1 MNKKITKLTSTL
13 LLTTMLAYTTP
24 ILAFTKEET
33 VYSKINEKGE
43 NYKTIVSTHLRNEE
57 GEQILNDLTDLI
69 NIENTNG
76 DEEFKLD
83 GENIIWN
90 ANGSDIYY
98 QGETEK
104 ELPVEGNIKY
114 ELNGEELEACDIVGK
129 SGKVKITIEYKN
141 KDAHEVTINGKKQT
155 MYTPFTA
162 ICMSYFE
169 NSQNKNIEAKNAKV
183 INDGTKTM
191 IVGITMPGVEESL
204 NISNKKIEIPSK
216 VEITMETSKFEQ
228 NNIITFVTPK
238 ILDESIS
245 FDELNNLY
253 KKVDEIREASK
264 QIEDGANAL
273 KEGTTEL
280 SEKSQEFNDGMK
292 ALEAGTNKLNKGAQD
307 LDKGATDV
315 NNGATK
321 LSKGATDLNNGV
333 KELNTGAKNLNAGAK
348 QLSSGTE
355 ELQKGVKAGKDK
367 AVQTLTQSSKT
378 LAAGIDKIMEGK
390 DTETNTIKEVVI
402 KNGNNTLKQNLTP
415 AVAEGTKKIAVGT
428 VQEVL
433 KDYGVTLTDV
443 QIKEIMSKIDTSV
456 LEKSIDTA
464 IDTASKQEQAG
475 IDAIN
480 NNEKGVKAGLNT
492 LKAQAETSIEA
503 GIKELG
509 TGFDAISNGAK
520 SLNDGAT
527 KLEAGTKG
535 LYAGTGELL
544 NGSNEL
550 ANGAKELNNGT
561 TALSTGSKQI
571 KQGLN
576 TLKESTTILTNGSNA
591 LTEGATTINKGSI
604 ELAKGITTFNK
615 EAINKICEFVNSDV
629 KEIALRAE
637 KLQELSEEYKNFSK
651 ANENTAKEVKFILIS
666 DSVKEKE
673 EKEENEKE

>member
-443 QIKEIMSKIDTSV
+443 QMKEIMSKIDTSV

-492 LKAQAETSIEA
+492 LKAQAETSIKA

-576 TLKESTTILTNGSNA
+576 TLKESTTILTKGSNA

-604 ELAKGITTFNK
+604 ELAEGITTFNQ
-615 EAINKICEFVNSDV
+615 EAINKICEFVNSDI

-673 EKEENEKE
+673 ENEKE

>member
-1 MNKKITKLTSTL
+1 MNNKKITKLTSTI

-24 ILAFTKEET
+24 ILAFSKEET
-33 VYSKINEKGE
+33 VYSKINTKGE
-43 NYKTIVSTHLRNEE
+43 NYKTIVSTHLLNDNEE
-57 GEQILNDLTDLI
+57 QMLNDLTDLI
-69 NIENTNG
+69 NLENTNG
-76 DEEFKLD
+76 NEEFRLD
-83 GENIIWN
+83 GENVIWN

-98 QGETEK
+98 QGESQK
-104 ELPVEGNIKY
+104 ELPIECNIKY
-114 ELNGEELEACDIVGK
+114 ELNGEEISADEIAGK
-129 SGKVKITIEYKN
+129 SGSVKITIEYKN
-141 KDAHEVTINGKKQT
+141 NDEHQVTINGRKQT

-162 ICMSYFE
+162 ICMSYFD

-183 INDGTKTM
+183 INDGTKT
-191 IVGITMPGVEESL
+191 IITGIAMPGMNESL

-245 FDELNNLY
+245 FDKLNSLY
-253 KKVDEIREASK
+253 KKVDEIMEASK

-273 KEGTTEL
+273 KEGTTEF

-292 ALEAGTNKLNKGAQD
+292 ALEAGTNKLNTGVQD

-315 NNGATK
+315 NSGATK
-321 LSKGATDLNNGV
+321 LSKGATELSNGV
-333 KELNTGAKNLNAGAK
+333 KELNIGAKNLNAGAK

-355 ELQKGVKAGKDK
+355 ELQKGVKTGKDK

-378 LAAGIDKIMEGK
+378 LANGIDKIITGK
-390 DTETNTIKEVVI
+390 DTETNTIKEMVI
-402 KNGNNTLKQNLTP
+402 ENGNNTLKQKLTP

-433 KDYGVTLTDV
+433 KDYGVTLTDE

-456 LEKSIDTA
+456 LEKSINTA

-480 NNEKGVKAGLNT
+480 NNENGVKAGLNT
-492 LKAQAETSIEA
+492 LKAQAGASITT

-509 TGFDAISNGAK
+509 KGFDDISNGVG

-535 LYAGTGELL
+535 LYDGTGELL

-576 TLKESTTILTNGSNA
+576 TLKESTTILVNGSNA
-591 LTEGATTINKGSI
+591 LTEGAETINKGSV
-604 ELAKGITTFNK
+604 ELAEGITTFNQ
-615 EAINKICEFVNSDV
+615 EAINKICEFVNSDI

-673 EKEENEKE
+673 KKSENE